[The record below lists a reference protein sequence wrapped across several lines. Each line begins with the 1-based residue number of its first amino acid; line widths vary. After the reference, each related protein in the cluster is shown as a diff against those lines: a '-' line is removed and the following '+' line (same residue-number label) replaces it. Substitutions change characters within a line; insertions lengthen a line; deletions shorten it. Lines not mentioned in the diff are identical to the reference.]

1 MKAFFNAVGE
11 KLFLSSEEL
20 EELLECFFSKLPQTI
35 KD

>member
-1 MKAFFNAVGE
+1 VEE

-35 KD
+35 KDN